1 MKTEKKIDSSVRIFT
16 NGYVDNS
23 EIKDHSYVGENSRIK
38 DSYIGRYV
46 KIDRNNLIKDSR
58 LENYTYTGP
67 FDLIFKSI
75 IGSFTS
81 ISYGV
86 TIGPPEHNYKRLSTH
101 PFIYDKF
108 YNIIDEKELISND
121 KFKKTLIIGHD
132 VWIGCNST
140 ILRGVTI
147 GNGAII
153 GANSLV
159 KHDVPPYSIVVGNP
173 ARVIKYRFAENVIQI
188 LQQVKWWEWD
198 INVIKANSW
207 LFTNEITE
215 KELSFLKEQL

>member
-1 MKTEKKIDSSVRIFT
+1 MKTEKNIDPTVRIFT
-16 NGYVDNS
+16 NGSVDNS
-23 EIKDHSYVGENSRIK
+23 EIKDHSYIGENSRVK

-46 KIDRNNLIKDSR
+46 RIDRNNLIKESK
-58 LENYTYTGP
+58 LEDFTYTGP
-67 FDLIFKSI
+67 FDLIFQST

-86 TIGPPEHNYKRLSTH
+86 TIGPPEHNYKKLSTH

-108 YNIIDEKELISND
+108 YDIIDEGELIPND
-121 KFKKTLIIGHD
+121 KFNKTLVIGHD

-173 ARVIKYRFAENVIQI
+173 AHVIKYRFPENIIQI

-198 INVIKANSW
+198 LNIIKANSW
-207 LFTNEITE
+207 LFTNEFTE
-215 KELSFLKEQL
+215 KELSFLKKQL